1 MMKTAGT
8 VERQKRGPKQLLPP
22 GIEEDIVEWI
32 AAMQRRGWPVDRAAV
47 IYKACQYCTRNPRI
61 SERLA
66 QRLSKSRNKVDKE
79 GIITYF
85 NSLLKAYVGF
95 HCTAR
100 EVYNDDE
107 TSFKTKTQ
115 SKRVVAIRGSR
126 SVWIEENAEAYHL
139 TIVMTAAA
147 DGTLVPPAFIL
158 PGVTCETSVLDEC
171 PVDGALMTTAP
182 KAFMNSTIFN
192 TWLIAFGEWKLEARG
207 GHPAV
212 MVLDSCSSHHCVE
225 SEWICETYGILL
237 VFLPP
242 NATHLLQPLDV
253 AIFRSYKRDIKNGV
267 TTYLRAFNAVSLPRV
282 KAISIA
288 GEAFNKLR
296 SQWVLYLWNVAAVV
310 ADDAQRL
317 ALQTSNSVDKD
328 FGAAMWIRTQVAA
341 REDALTVPA
350 RHTGKE
356 RKRVSTGDEWFS
368 MAGLHAAASIPNKRK
383 KASIANRRK
392 KFV

>member
-1 MMKTAGT
+1 MMKTTWT

-47 IYKACQYCTRNPRI
+47 IHKACQVLSLHAGIPRSVSRGWYQKFCTRNPRI

-85 NSLLKAYVGF
+85 NSLLKACLGF

-100 EVYNDDE
+100 DIYNVDE
-107 TSFKTKTQ
+107 TSFKTKTH

-139 TIVMTAAA
+139 TIVMTATA

-171 PVDGALMTTAP
+171 PVDGALVTTAP

-207 GHPAV
+207 GHPANGFRT
-212 MVLDSCSSHHCVE
+212 CGT
-225 SEWICETYGILL
+225 W
-237 VFLPP
+237 
-242 NATHLLQPLDV
+242 PL
-253 AIFRSYKRDIKNGV
+253 
-267 TTYLRAFNAVSLPRV
+267 SLPMML
-282 KAISIA
+282 K
-288 GEAFNKLR
+288 
-296 SQWVLYLWNVAAVV
+296 
-310 ADDAQRL
+310 RL
-317 ALQTSNSVDKD
+317 ALQTSNGVDKD
-328 FGAAMWIRTQVAA
+328 IGAATWIRTQVAA
-341 REDALTVPA
+341 REDVLTVPA

-356 RKRVSTGDEWFS
+356 RKRVSTDDEWFS

-392 KFV
+392 KIV

>member
-1 MMKTAGT
+1 MN
-8 VERQKRGPKQLLPP
+8 VS
-22 GIEEDIVEWI
+22 
-32 AAMQRRGWPVDRAAV
+32 RGW
-47 IYKACQYCTRNPRI
+47 YQKFCTRNPRI

-66 QRLSKSRNKVDKE
+66 QRLSKSSNKVDKE

-100 EVYNDDE
+100 EVYNVDE

-115 SKRVVAIRGSR
+115 SKRVVATRGSR

-171 PVDGALMTTAP
+171 PVDGALVTTAP

-253 AIFRSYKRDIKNGV
+253 AIFHSYKRDIKNGV
-267 TTYLRAFNAVSLPRV
+267 TTYLRAFNAVSLPRG

-288 GEAFNKLR
+288 GEAFNNLR
-296 SQWVLYLWNVAAVV
+296 SQWVSYLWNVAAVV

-341 REDALTVPA
+341 CEDVLTVPA

-356 RKRVSTGDEWFS
+356 RKRVSTDDEWFS

>member
-1 MMKTAGT
+1 MMKTTGT

-47 IYKACQYCTRNPRI
+47 IHKACQALSLHAGIPRSVSRGWYQKFCTRNPRI

-85 NSLLKAYVGF
+85 NSLLKACLGF

-100 EVYNDDE
+100 DVYNVDE
-107 TSFKTKTQ
+107 TSFKTKTH

-139 TIVMTAAA
+139 TIVMTATA

-158 PGVTCETSVLDEC
+158 PGNGFRTC
-171 PVDGALMTTAP
+171 G
-182 KAFMNSTIFN
+182 
-192 TWLIAFGEWKLEARG
+192 TW
-207 GHPAV
+207 
-212 MVLDSCSSHHCVE
+212 
-225 SEWICETYGILL
+225 
-237 VFLPP
+237 
-242 NATHLLQPLDV
+242 PL
-253 AIFRSYKRDIKNGV
+253 
-267 TTYLRAFNAVSLPRV
+267 SLPMML
-282 KAISIA
+282 K
-288 GEAFNKLR
+288 
-296 SQWVLYLWNVAAVV
+296 
-310 ADDAQRL
+310 RL
-317 ALQTSNSVDKD
+317 ALQTSNGVDKD
-328 FGAAMWIRTQVAA
+328 IGAATWIRTQVAA
-341 REDALTVPA
+341 REDVLTVPA

-356 RKRVSTGDEWFS
+356 RKRVSTDDEWFL

-392 KFV
+392 KIV

>member
-1 MMKTAGT
+1 MN
-8 VERQKRGPKQLLPP
+8 VS
-22 GIEEDIVEWI
+22 
-32 AAMQRRGWPVDRAAV
+32 RGW
-47 IYKACQYCTRNPRI
+47 YQKFCTRNPRI

-66 QRLSKSRNKVDKE
+66 QRLSKSSNKVDKE

-100 EVYNDDE
+100 EVYNVDE

-115 SKRVVAIRGSR
+115 SKRVVATRGSR

-171 PVDGALMTTAP
+171 PVDGALVTTAP

-207 GHPAV
+207 GT
-212 MVLDSCSSHHCVE
+212 SSH
-225 SEWICETYGILL
+225 
-237 VFLPP
+237 
-242 NATHLLQPLDV
+242 
-253 AIFRSYKRDIKNGV
+253 IKNGV
-267 TTYLRAFNAVSLPRV
+267 TTYLRAFNAVSLPRG

-288 GEAFNKLR
+288 GEAFNNLR
-296 SQWVLYLWNVAAVV
+296 SQWVSYLWNVAAVV

-341 REDALTVPA
+341 CEDVLTVPA

-356 RKRVSTGDEWFS
+356 RKRVSTDDEWFS

>member
-1 MMKTAGT
+1 MN
-8 VERQKRGPKQLLPP
+8 VS
-22 GIEEDIVEWI
+22 
-32 AAMQRRGWPVDRAAV
+32 RGW
-47 IYKACQYCTRNPRI
+47 YQKFCTRNPRI

-100 EVYNDDE
+100 EVYNVDE
-107 TSFKTKTQ
+107 TSFKTKTH

-139 TIVMTAAA
+139 TIVMTATA

-171 PVDGALMTTAP
+171 PVDGALVTTAP

-207 GHPAV
+207 GT
-212 MVLDSCSSHHCVE
+212 S
-225 SEWICETYGILL
+225 
-237 VFLPP
+237 
-242 NATHLLQPLDV
+242 
-253 AIFRSYKRDIKNGV
+253 
-267 TTYLRAFNAVSLPRV
+267 
-282 KAISIA
+282 
-288 GEAFNKLR
+288 
-296 SQWVLYLWNVAAVV
+296 SQWVSYLWNVAVVV

-317 ALQTSNSVDKD
+317 ALQTSNGVDKD
-328 FGAAMWIRTQVAA
+328 IGAATWIRTQVAA
-341 REDALTVPA
+341 REDVLTVPA

-356 RKRVSTGDEWFS
+356 RKRVSTDDEWFS